1 MFGLMLVLW
10 LVRLFQKI
18 ILNIIW
24 IQNESEKRKMA
35 KNTSDEIKKVLVD
48 AAIDVTAKI
57 LKKIL

>member
-1 MFGLMLVLW
+1 MWALLW
-10 LVRLFQKI
+10 VKPFLKKFLI
-18 ILNIIW
+18 IVW
-24 IQNESEKRKMA
+24 IQIKKEERKMA